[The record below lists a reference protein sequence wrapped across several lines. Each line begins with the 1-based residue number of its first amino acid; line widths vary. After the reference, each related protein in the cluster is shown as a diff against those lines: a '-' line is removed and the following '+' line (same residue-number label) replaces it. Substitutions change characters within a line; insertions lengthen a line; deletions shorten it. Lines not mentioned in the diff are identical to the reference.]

1 MIRRPDAVGAFWFA
15 TLAAQRAAQLMRG
28 CTPRVD
34 GGGHKPTFVAQLE
47 VAEGMVGEAEVV
59 SPGWGEA
66 QNALDRL
73 APLEPPVPARQL

>member
-1 MIRRPDAVGAFWFA
+1 VIRRPDAVGAFWFA

-47 VAEGMVGEAEVV
+47 VAGGMVGEAEV
-59 SPGWGEA
+59 
-66 QNALDRL
+66 DRL